1 MGSEHKPLYP
11 YSLEE
16 AVRNNEKA
24 LWRESYR
31 ENCTCANAIDRL
43 IAENYDGQYLGQGL
57 AQQAIEQYGFDRVN
71 FVLANTVNHYKDD
84 GRISR
89 ENKNWAEKWY
99 IPDEKHT
106 QDYALNSHPGLT
118 NLFINQAR
126 KAWQALGLFDASH
139 CVDGRQDYTGKV
151 VVLKPDVLRD
161 EFKTPKDQLFLASHG
176 NGCKPN
182 AIGRKVFGQ
191 FLSDGEKTHFC
202 RDKILGVIRDEYL
215 PEWAKE
221 KLLELAPP
229 GENESKDLTMG
240 GMQQS

>member
-1 MGSEHKPLYP
+1 MASEHKQLYP

-24 LWRESYR
+24 LWHESCR
-31 ENCTCANAIDRL
+31 ENCGCANTIDRL
-43 IAENYDGQYLGQGL
+43 IAENYDGQYLREDL

-71 FVLANTVNHYKDD
+71 FVLANAVKHHKDD

-89 ENKNWAEKWY
+89 ENKDWANRWY
-99 IPDEKHT
+99 IPAEKHT
-106 QDYALNSHPGLT
+106 QDYDLHSHPGLI

-126 KAWQALGLFDASH
+126 KAWQALGIFDVSH

-151 VVLKPDVLRD
+151 VVLKPGVLRD
-161 EFKTPKDQLFLASHG
+161 AFKTPEDQLFLVSHG
-176 NGCKPN
+176 NGCRPD

-191 FLSDGEKTHFC
+191 FLSDSEKTHVY
-202 RDKILGVIRDEYL
+202 RDEILGVIKDEYL

-221 KLLELAPP
+221 KLLELALPD
-229 GENESKDLTMG
+229 ESESEDFTMG
-240 GMQQS
+240 GM